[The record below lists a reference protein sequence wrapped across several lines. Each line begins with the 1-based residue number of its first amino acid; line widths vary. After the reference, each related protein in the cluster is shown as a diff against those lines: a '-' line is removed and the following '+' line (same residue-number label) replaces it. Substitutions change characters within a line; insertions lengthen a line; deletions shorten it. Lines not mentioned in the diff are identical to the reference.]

1 MVKRDQGWGFL
12 QAFGRDEEA
21 QMFKTPAQG
30 FLGGRGLFDPFGNTI
45 VWHLFH
51 PIVQAGRKRM
61 AAMLMKAA
69 TDRTTIIMINPFGF
83 SGFVSIFALF

>member
-1 MVKRDQGWGFL
+1 
-12 QAFGRDEEA
+12 
-21 QMFKTPAQG
+21 
-30 FLGGRGLFDPFGNTI
+30 
-45 VWHLFH
+45 
-51 PIVQAGRKRM
+51 M